1 MNSLFNFKKWLTG
14 WDLAIESLD
23 DQEEQVKIMTIINEA
38 NLLIEN
44 HCNEWEERCLE
55 NDLKNGTNTYS
66 KLIESDK
73 HKEFKRVSRNL
84 LAVKFQV
91 KNIFEIKH
99 RRTKQNF
106 DLRAELAELKRN

>member
-1 MNSLFNFKKWLTG
+1 MNTLSNFKRWLTG
-14 WDLAIESLD
+14 WDLTIESLD
-23 DQEEQVKIMTIINEA
+23 DKEEQQRIINVINEA

-44 HCNEWEERCLE
+44 HCSEWEEKCLDA
-55 NDLKNGTNTYS
+55 DLKNGTNTYS
-66 KLIESDK
+66 KLIETEK

-84 LAVKFQV
+84 LAIKFQV

-106 DLRAELAELKRN
+106 DLRAELAELKKN